1 MVDSADVERFP
12 EAAEVLAATM
22 ADRHMSGKPV
32 LLFANKQDLPAARSP
47 VEVADS
53 LRVAEL
59 KGSSIHIVGGR
70 ARTDTGEAQDVAVDT
85 GLRWLTRQISTLYD
99 ILKPRVE
106 TDAEAQ
112 RALEQQRREERKRQ
126 VEAQREERQRQREE
140 AENGIRREENPTADI
155 VPPPGPAEMEEAQK
169 AEMEMQGT
177 GSPVPP
183 PKAGSPTK
191 SLEELVMDSPSS
203 SGREEGALNGPDSPE
218 VPMELPGAIVSPE
231 KTRATPTANDH
242 RLVDDEANRENIPEI
257 GANGAP

>member
-1 MVDSADVERFP
+1 
-12 EAAEVLAATM
+12 M
-22 ADRHMSGKPV
+22 A
-32 LLFANKQDLPAARSP
+32 Q
-47 VEVADS
+47 
-53 LRVAEL
+53 
-59 KGSSIHIVGGR
+59 
-70 ARTDTGEAQDVAVDT
+70 
-85 GLRWLTRQISTLYD
+85 
-99 ILKPRVE
+99 
-106 TDAEAQ
+106 
-112 RALEQQRREERKRQ
+112 
-126 VEAQREERQRQREE
+126 
-140 AENGIRREENPTADI
+140 
-155 VPPPGPAEMEEAQK
+155 EAQK